1 MAQKLDAA
9 VGTTTLGATG
19 LAAANGPGSANA
31 DVAALTFEQ
40 AREELSQVV
49 SRLEAGGEPLEGQ
62 LALWER
68 GEALAAHCQVWLD
81 GVRQRFE
88 MSTGDSALSS
98 ARGSAFESEPF

>member
-1 MAQKLDAA
+1 MAVKTDA
-9 VGTTTLGATG
+9 TTLGSVM
-19 LAAANGPGSANA
+19 GSAND

-49 SRLEAGGEPLEGQ
+49 ARLEAGGEPLEGA

-81 GVRQRFE
+81 GARARFE
-88 MSTGDSALSS
+88 AITAD
-98 ARGSAFESEPF
+98 SEPTGPRPNNFDPEPF